1 MKFYCCG
8 SLRLSIYTFN
18 DLTNSY
24 VIIQFE
30 GKEINELL
38 NKLLKGNVDELKNEV
53 EGILNCKVKSLSLAS
68 GEMIYEGTKLPMAY
82 LRIEL
87 DNSEQYSL
95 EVYSESA
102 TVITNMN
109 LSETYSRVIK
119 LMRAFIPGVRIPKS
133 RVLAF

>member
-1 MKFYCCG
+1 
-8 SLRLSIYTFN
+8 LRLSIYTFN

-24 VIIQFE
+24 AIIQFE

-38 NKLLKGNVDELKNEV
+38 NKLISSGIDELKDEV
-53 EGILNCKVKSLSLAS
+53 EKVLNCRVKSLSLAN
-68 GEMIYEGTKLPMAY
+68 GEMLYEGSKLPMAY

-95 EVYSESA
+95 EVYGESA

-109 LSETYSRVIK
+109 LSETYSKVIK